1 MIHYH
6 GMPFGG
12 GDINHLIYHNQRGKH
27 MNDKYGW
34 SARDIVERDEKI
46 EGRKVTAVAFASIC
60 VVLLLIYL
68 FSGAAWAQSNPVGV
82 STTDYTTS
90 GLTFIITGGTR
101 PITVY
106 RKPPAS
112 STWQTYRTNVG
123 NFSDL
128 FTVSDHNPGQCFDYS
143 FRGNG
148 MPGGSSGGTP
158 SATYCALPLPA
169 AFNDVPG
176 TYWALTEIYWM
187 RDNNITSGCGSGN
200 YCPELTVTRAQMAVF
215 LYNVWKRCVEQNA
228 CEEPVIP

>member
-1 MIHYH
+1 MR
-6 GMPFGG
+6 
-12 GDINHLIYHNQRGKH
+12 DRN
-27 MNDKYGW
+27 KYMW
-34 SARDIVERDEKI
+34 SAYDRSQPRAPSTWLAAGVMLAIFLMALFGVRD
-46 EGRKVTAVAFASIC
+46 
-60 VVLLLIYL
+60 
-68 FSGAAWAQSNPVGV
+68 AWAQSNPVGV

-90 GLTFIITGGTR
+90 GFTFIITGGTR

-128 FTVSDHNPGQCFDYS
+128 LRISDHIPGQCFDYTFTGS
-143 FRGNG
+143 GVT
-148 MPGGSSGGTP
+148 GGAGSGSPTG
-158 SATYCALPLPA
+158 TYCALPLPG

-187 RDNNITSGCGSGN
+187 RDNQITSGCGGGN

-215 LYNVWKRCVEQNA
+215 LYNVWKRCVAQNA
-228 CEEPVIP
+228 CQEPVIPQN